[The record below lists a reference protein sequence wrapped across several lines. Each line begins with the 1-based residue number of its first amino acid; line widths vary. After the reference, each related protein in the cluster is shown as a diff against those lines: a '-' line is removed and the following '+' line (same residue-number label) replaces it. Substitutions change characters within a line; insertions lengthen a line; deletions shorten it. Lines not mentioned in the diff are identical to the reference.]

1 MARRVRSKRSG
12 PSAGAGSGTDPG
24 VVVGT
29 APPGSPAPRRLVAPG
44 WLNLRLVAGVL
55 LVLISV
61 VVGARVISAA
71 DDSDRVWAADR
82 DLAAGTVLAE
92 GDLRS
97 VSVRLDEGAQ
107 SYVLVS
113 NDPLGRRL
121 GGSVRAGELLPS
133 GLLADSSALV
143 DIALP
148 IAAGFVPPSLT
159 RGRLVDIY
167 ALDQQQS
174 QTVPADPEGTGGGT
188 GTDGADVPDGGSTA
202 VEVVVQ
208 GAVVQEISGR
218 SDGALSVGAATVQVV
233 ISVPAEQAEEVFAAI
248 GGRDLVLSVRT
259 DITDGE
265 DAATEDS
272 DPEDTGPEGTDPD
285 SEEPEPSGTPT
296 N

>member
-1 MARRVRSKRSG
+1 MARRIRSNRSG

-24 VVVGT
+24 SAVGP

-71 DDSDRVWAADR
+71 DDSNRVWAADR
-82 DLAAGTVLAE
+82 DLAAGTILAE

-97 VSVRLDEGAQ
+97 VSVRLDDGAE
-107 SYVLVS
+107 SYLLVS

-167 ALDQQQS
+167 ALDEQQS
-174 QTVPADPEGTGGGT
+174 QAVPADPEGTDEGT
-188 GTDGADVPDGGSTA
+188 GTDGADVPEGGGAA
-202 VEVVVQ
+202 VEVVVE

-233 ISVPAEQAEEVFAAI
+233 ISVPAEQAREVFAAI
-248 GGRDLVLSVRT
+248 GGRELVLSVRT
-259 DITDGE
+259 DLTDGE
-265 DAATEDS
+265 DSGTEDSGTEDS
-272 DPEDTGPEGTDPD
+272 DTQDSDTA
-285 SEEPEPSGTPT
+285 EPEPSGTPT
-296 N
+296 S